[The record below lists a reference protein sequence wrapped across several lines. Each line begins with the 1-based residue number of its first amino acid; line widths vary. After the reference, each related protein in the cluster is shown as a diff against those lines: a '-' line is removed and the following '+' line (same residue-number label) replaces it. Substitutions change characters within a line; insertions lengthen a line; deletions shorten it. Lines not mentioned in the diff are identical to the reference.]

1 MEDLDDARLQLVC
14 CAEPEI
20 RLDDVPLDD
29 ARTAYE
35 LRILRDEGV
44 EARAGQRRVFG
55 LHEAHRLGERRARE
69 HTRQQLAAEEAGESG
84 EQDRV
89 HENLSVARECAA

>member
-1 MEDLDDARLQLVC
+1 MEDLDDARLQLVG

-20 RLDDVPLDD
+20 RLNDVPLED
-29 ARTAYE
+29 ARTAQE
-35 LRILRDEGV
+35 FRMLRDEGV
-44 EARAGQRRVFG
+44 EACSSQRCVLG
-55 LHEAHRLGERRARE
+55 LHEAHCLGERRACE
-69 HTRQQLAAEEAGESG
+69 HAWQQFAAEEAGESG